1 MLSIILHYSRGE
13 KRIGNVARNVCAG
26 GTHISSNISYS
37 FFFSCKPLHSML
49 FFVHM
54 YDFPRLGAT
63 EGNICHGTGSCRGST
78 AAGYVTATRTRAFGR
93 PGTTCTGRPADP
105 AFIWS
110 QRGDYR

>member
-1 MLSIILHYSRGE
+1 MLREMCVTPAHTFLATFPIRL
-13 KRIGNVARNVCAG
+13 
-26 GTHISSNISYS
+26 
-37 FFFSCKPLHSML
+37 FFSCKPLHSML

-93 PGTTCTGRPADP
+93 PGTTCTGRPAGP
-105 AFIWS
+105 AFIWG
-110 QRGDYR
+110 QRRDYR